1 LLNFIEELNLYYLPP
16 RYPDLYE
23 QIKNYYSLKNMKKVF
38 KLDKTLFLWL
48 RNYPSQKFGS
58 VAKGKI
64 HQDSDIDLIILSSDF
79 ERIDFMK
86 RLILLSKIRRKL
98 KKV

>member
-1 LLNFIEELNLYYLPP
+1 MVRAEKAIL
-16 RYPDLYE
+16 
-23 QIKNYYSLKNMKKVF
+23 
-38 KLDKTLFLWL
+38 
-48 RNYPSQKFGS
+48 FGS
-58 VAKGKI
+58 VAKGEI